1 MLERAIKR
9 TSAKNAT
16 AKASSTPHDKSATKK
31 PYKGNSE
38 LSPFTVLTGSSPS
51 HLLNV
56 AQDSCK
62 VFSSTA
68 GSPRSLISVI
78 QAREVA
84 QAELACARLKVEQDL
99 AAAKAKEADKNPHP
113 GKVGDSSQEGPE
125 MLATMTSSS
134 SVAREA
140 PVKRKRMPKVI
151 PVGHRPVT
159 RQARALSR
167 VA

>member
-1 MLERAIKR
+1 MLARAINR

-16 AKASSTPHDKSATKK
+16 ANASSTSQAKHASKK
-31 PYKGNSE
+31 PYKGKPE
-38 LSPFTVLTGSSPS
+38 LSPFTVLTDSSPS
-51 HLLNV
+51 HLLKV
-56 AQDSCK
+56 AQDSCI

-68 GSPRSLISVI
+68 GSPRTLITVL

-84 QAELACARLKVEQDL
+84 QAELACARLKAEQEV
-99 AAAKAKEADKNPHP
+99 AAANASVEGGNPP
-113 GKVGDSSQEGPE
+113 VLTGQPSQEGPE
-125 MLATMTSSS
+125 MPTDAT
-134 SVAREA
+134 VPAAREA
-140 PVKRKRMPKVI
+140 TAKRKKLTKAI